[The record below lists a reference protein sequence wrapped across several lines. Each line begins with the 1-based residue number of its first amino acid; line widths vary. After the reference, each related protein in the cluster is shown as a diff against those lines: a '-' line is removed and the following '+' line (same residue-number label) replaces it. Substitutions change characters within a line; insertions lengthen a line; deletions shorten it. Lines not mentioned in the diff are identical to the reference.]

1 MDLTTRY
8 IGLSL
13 KGPFIVGASP
23 LVDDVETASALA
35 SAGAS
40 ALVMH
45 SLFEEQID
53 RPTQKGALYES
64 AATYFPDDAAFTLT
78 PESYAKHLKCLKE
91 TVRIPIIASLNG
103 VTPAG
108 WVRFAQFIEAS
119 GADALELNVYG
130 VPTNPERCGG
140 DVERQ
145 LLNLVAAV
153 RSAITIPLSVKLA
166 PFYSSLPNLA
176 RRLAN
181 EGADG
186 LVLFNR
192 SYYPAI
198 ELQELTVT
206 SMPDLSG
213 PWELS
218 LRLRWLGILYGKVN
232 VSLAVTGGVHSAD
245 DAVKS
250 ILAGTDAIQVVSV
263 LLKNGP
269 NYLKELTA
277 GLQNWMARQKFEN
290 LEQCRGLLSLA
301 NCPDPDG
308 YERGTYAMGLQGWN
322 SHKRQAKP

>member
-1 MDLTTRY
+1 MDLATRY
-8 IGLSL
+8 IGMSL

-23 LVDDVETASALA
+23 LIDDVETAAALET
-35 SAGAS
+35 AGAS

-53 RPTQKGALYES
+53 RPERESALYDS
-64 AATYFPDDAAFTLT
+64 AATYFPDESAFSLT
-78 PESYAKHLKCLKE
+78 PGSYAKHLKRLKE
-91 TVRIPIIASLNG
+91 AVRIPIIGSLNG
-103 VTPAG
+103 VTPSG
-108 WVRFAQFIEAS
+108 WVRYAQFIEAS
-119 GADALELNVYG
+119 GADALELNAYG
-130 VPTNPERCGG
+130 VPTNADCSSGE
-140 DVERQ
+140 VERQ

-153 RSAITIPLSVKLA
+153 RSAIHVPLSVKLA

-176 RRLAN
+176 RRLAT

-186 LVLFNR
+186 IVLFNR

-198 ELQELTVT
+198 QVQDLTVT
-206 SMPDLSG
+206 AMPDLSG

-232 VSLAVTGGVHSAD
+232 VSLAVTGGVHSAE

-250 ILAGTDAIQVVSV
+250 ILAGADAIQVVSV

-269 NYLKELTA
+269 NYLKELIA
-277 GLQNWMARQKFEN
+277 GLRNWMASQKFEGFD
-290 LEQCRGLLSLA
+290 QCRGLLSLA

-308 YERGTYAMGLQGWN
+308 YERGTYALGLQGWN
-322 SHKRQAKP
+322 MQKRRVKP

>member
-1 MDLTTRY
+1 MDLATRY

-23 LVDDVETASALA
+23 LIDNVETAAALEA
-35 SAGAS
+35 AGAS

-53 RPTQKGALYES
+53 RPVREAALYDS
-64 AATYFPDDAAFTLT
+64 ASAFFPEDAAFALT
-78 PESYAKHLKCLKE
+78 PESYAQHLKRLKE
-91 TVRIPIIASLNG
+91 KVRIPVIGSLNG

-108 WVRFAQFIEAS
+108 WIRYAQFIEAS
-119 GADALELNVYG
+119 GADAIELNAYG
-130 VPTNPERCGG
+130 VPTNPDRSGV

-145 LLNLVAAV
+145 VLDLVAAV
-153 RSAITIPLSVKLA
+153 RSAIKVPLSVKLA

-176 RRLAN
+176 RRLVN

-186 LVLFNR
+186 IVLFNR
-192 SYYPAI
+192 SYYPEI
-198 ELQELTVT
+198 QLQDLTVT
-206 SMPDLSG
+206 AMPDLSG

-218 LRLRWLGILYGKVN
+218 LRLRWLGILFGKVN

-250 ILAGTDAIQVVSV
+250 ILAGADAIQVVSV

-269 NYLKELTA
+269 DYLKELSA
-277 GLQNWMARQKFEN
+277 GLQSWMARQKFER
-290 LEQCRGLLSLA
+290 LDQCRGLLSLA

-322 SHKRQAKP
+322 SHKRQVNL